1 MPFPAMS
8 PQDAMLRLSQSGG
21 GGGPHGGIPSSFG
34 GSPGSLSS
42 HHQPPMSGIDHF
54 PSPFGLGKDVGA
66 GFPGMVG
73 GGKDGGLADRFGGLT
88 GGLPPHPAAM
98 GHLMSL
104 NNPAAQVIF
113 YITNWRRLNFYKI
126 K

>member
-8 PQDAMLRLSQSGG
+8 PQDAMLRLQQSGG
-21 GGGPHGGIPSSFG
+21 GSSGPHSGGMGGPTGGFSQSPSM
-34 GSPGSLSS
+34 SS
-42 HHQPPMSGIDHF
+42 AADHF
-54 PSPFGLGKDVGA
+54 PPFGLGKDVMTG

-73 GGKDGGLADRFGGLT
+73 SKDGGPPSGLADRFGGLT

-104 NNPAAQVIF
+104 NNPAAQVNLF
-113 YITNWRRLNFYKI
+113 LYEL
-126 K
+126 